1 MSERTRAHT
10 PSILD
15 ELAKHATITV
25 EEAAA
30 VLGIGRSAAYEAVR
44 RGDLPSRRLGRRIVF
59 PVPALLT
66 WLGVPEA
73 SSTVEG

>member
-1 MSERTRAHT
+1 MSERTRALT
-10 PSILD
+10 PPSLD
-15 ELAKHATITV
+15 EVAKQATITV
-25 EEAAA
+25 EETAA
-30 VLGIGRSAAYEAVR
+30 VLGLGRSAAYEAVR
-44 RGDLPSRRLGRRIVF
+44 RGDLPSRRLGRRIVI